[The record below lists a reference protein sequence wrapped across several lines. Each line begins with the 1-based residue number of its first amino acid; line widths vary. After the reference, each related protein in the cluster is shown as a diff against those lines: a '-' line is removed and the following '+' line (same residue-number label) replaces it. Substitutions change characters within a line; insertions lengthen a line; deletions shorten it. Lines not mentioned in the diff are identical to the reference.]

1 MKKNTLILF
10 LSTCIAVIS
19 AVILAVGPITNKKIG
34 TNWGYQ
40 NCGLIS
46 DQIDLLKDDSEKLR
60 KMRNLCNREKAMYD
74 LEYAAFIINIVL
86 GFVCADLALLHYMG
100 ISKDFEVK
108 AGFIGCASGFIGFV
122 LTLAYVCYSGYI
134 FTKDVAYME
143 LNIIQDNYG
152 FEYTNAIE
160 KLYSNGAR
168 LKWNGEEYVAEYS
181 NEKDVFARFIK
192 YKDLGKSIYNY
203 DSDYYKKYE
212 GYIETNGDIY
222 KCREDSPNTN
232 CQYLYGEHSNELTN
246 KELFNRWLT
255 ALILACIVLICN
267 LGLGIFGVFSFA
279 NCGSFME

>member
-1 MKKNTLILF
+1 MKKNTLILL

-40 NCGLIS
+40 NCGFHHIFDLVFLKAYLHLILLLIS

-181 NEKDVFARFIK
+181 NEKDVFASFIK

-203 DSDYYKKYE
+203 DSDYYKKYVC
-212 GYIETNGDIY
+212 YNF
-222 KCREDSPNTN
+222 
-232 CQYLYGEHSNELTN
+232 L
-246 KELFNRWLT
+246 
-255 ALILACIVLICN
+255 
-267 LGLGIFGVFSFA
+267 
-279 NCGSFME
+279 

>member
-232 CQYLYGEHSNELTN
+232 CQYLYG
-246 KELFNRWLT
+246 
-255 ALILACIVLICN
+255 
-267 LGLGIFGVFSFA
+267 
-279 NCGSFME
+279 